1 MRIACT
7 VTNDL
12 LQDQRMHRICSSLQA
27 AGHQVV
33 LVGRLKKNSLPLPQ
47 RPYQQH
53 RLSMFFQR
61 GKLFYLEYN
70 LRLWHYLQQ
79 QRFEAINSVDLDT
92 LLAGYLAKSK
102 TTFWVFDAHEYFS
115 ETPEVVDRPLVRW
128 LWQRLAHWLIPKT
141 SARYT
146 VGEALA
152 RIFSE
157 EYGLA
162 FGVVRNLPLRKA
174 PPPNPKPSAQQ
185 PKVILY
191 QGMLNRGRGI
201 ENMIEAMRRLPD
213 GFQLCLLGDGD
224 LLDGSRPD
232 GHKCRSSADLE
243 AVHKVVYRGFIP
255 PEALPSLTREAWLG
269 INLLE
274 AASPSYYYSLANK
287 CFDYIQAG
295 LPSLQMDF
303 PEYQALQAQ
312 YGCFVLVPHLAPELL
327 AQTILQLAQDAPR
340 YERLRQNCCQ
350 AAEILCW
357 EQEEGRLLKMWS
369 AAL

>member
-33 LVGRLKKNSLPLPQ
+33 LVGRLKKNSQPLPQ

-53 RLSMFFQR
+53 RLPMFFQR

-70 LRLWHYLQQ
+70 LRLWRYLRK
-79 QRFEAINSVDLDT
+79 QRFEAINSVDLDS
-92 LLAGYLAKSK
+92 LLAGYLAKQK
-102 TTFWVFDAHEYFS
+102 TSFWVFDAHEYFS
-115 ETPEVVDRPLVRW
+115 ETPEVVGRPLVRW
-128 LWQRLAHWLIPKT
+128 LWRRLAHWLIPKT

-152 RIFSE
+152 NIFSA

-174 PPPNPKPSAQQ
+174 LPAYQPSSQQQ

-191 QGMLNRGRGI
+191 QGMLNEGRGI
-201 ENMIEAMRRLPD
+201 ENMIEAMRLLPD

-224 LLDGSRPD
+224 LLDGSRKT
-232 GHKCRSSADLE
+232 GTACRSSADLE
-243 AVHKVVYRGFIP
+243 AVHKIVFRGFIP
-255 PEALPSLTREAWLG
+255 PEALPTLTREAWLG
-269 INLLE
+269 INLLD
-274 AASPSYYYSLANK
+274 AKSPSYYFSLANK

-303 PEYQALQAQ
+303 PEYQGLQTQ

-327 AQTILQLAQDAPR
+327 AQTILQLANDTPR
-340 YERLRQNCCQ
+340 YEKLRQNCYQ

-357 EQEEGRLLKMWS
+357 EQEEEKLLKMWD
-369 AAL
+369 LR